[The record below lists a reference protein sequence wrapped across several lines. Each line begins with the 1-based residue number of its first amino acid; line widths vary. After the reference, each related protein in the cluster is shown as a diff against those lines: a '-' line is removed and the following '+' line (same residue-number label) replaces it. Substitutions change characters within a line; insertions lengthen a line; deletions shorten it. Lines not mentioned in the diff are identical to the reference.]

1 MWRRW
6 LFLKRHRCS
15 TPAEKQY
22 HLEDVIMLCF
32 VFISFTLFLLLEI
45 TVIITELV
53 KKALINLTVIIIRV
67 IVDKVDQYMF

>member
-22 HLEDVIMLCF
+22 HLEDVIMHCF
-32 VFISFTLFLLLEI
+32 VFISFTF
-45 TVIITELV
+45 VSLV
-53 KKALINLTVIIIRV
+53 GDNCDHYRACKKGS
-67 IVDKVDQYMF
+67 D